1 MFAIVEEGEEYVIV
15 RKSKLLEL
23 KQAMDEYKL
32 LLERLRNDLEKIKEI
47 RQES

>member
-1 MFAIVEEGEEYVIV
+1 MEEGEEYVTV

-23 KQAMDEYKL
+23 KQAMDEYRL
-32 LLERLRNDLEKIKEI
+32 VLERLTKDLEKIKEV